1 VLKLIYRPITAE
13 NDSDEDDEDDEEE
26 EVAEIALAAL
36 TPGKVRYLDCLS
48 KIGCFN
54 VLAC

>member
-48 KIGCFN
+48 KIGCFG